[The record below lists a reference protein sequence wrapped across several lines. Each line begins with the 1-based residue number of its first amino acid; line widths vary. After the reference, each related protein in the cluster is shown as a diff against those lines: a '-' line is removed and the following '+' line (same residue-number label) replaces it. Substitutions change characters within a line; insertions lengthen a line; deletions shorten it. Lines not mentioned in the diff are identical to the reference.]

1 MSESKVN
8 LISGI
13 VFTLIG
19 GLLVYLFV
27 KTTVFTEELVSNDGL
42 VLSFITISMGIFFLC
57 LGGFLISVYNRKERM
72 RMWLRKK
79 GIVKIAKVTGFRDS
93 WRRFGNFYLEE
104 LVLESVDG
112 EIYYSEGL
120 NNRKLRKKYSI
131 GDEVEVAIHPDD
143 SKIYDV
149 RASV

>member
-1 MSESKVN
+1 MSESKIN

-57 LGGFLISVYNRKERM
+57 LGGFLVSVYNRKERS
-72 RMWLRKK
+72 RIWLRKK
-79 GIVKIAKVTGFRDS
+79 GIVKMARVTGFRDS
-93 WRRFGNFYLEE
+93 WRRFGRFSMEE
-104 LVLESVDG
+104 LVVETPSG
-112 EIYYSEGL
+112 EVYYSEGL
-120 NNRKLRKKYSI
+120 NNKKLRKKYSI
-131 GDEVEVAIHPDD
+131 GDEVEVAVHPEN

>member
-1 MSESKVN
+1 MSESKIN

-19 GLLVYLFV
+19 GLLIYLFV
-27 KTTVFTEELVSNDGL
+27 KSAIFAEEFSTDDGL
-42 VLSFITISMGIFFLC
+42 VLSFITIFIGTLFLC

-79 GIVKIAKVTGFRDS
+79 GIVKIAKVTGFREN
-93 WRRFGNFYLEE
+93 WKRFGHFYLEE

-120 NNRKLRKKYSI
+120 NNRKLRKKYIALVMRWRLPSI
-131 GDEVEVAIHPDD
+131 QMIQ
-143 SKIYDV
+143 KFMM
-149 RASV
+149 